1 MNCQNSLL
9 NELEKSQKE
18 IAGLNEFKSCLEKT
32 IKELTDLNQKEQAH
46 SEKVS

>member
-1 MNCQNSLL
+1 M

-18 IAGLNEFKSCLEKT
+18 IADLNALKSSLEKT
-32 IKELTDLNQKEQAH
+32 ITELTDLNQKEKAH

>member
-1 MNCQNSLL
+1 MNCQNSLM

-18 IAGLNEFKSCLEKT
+18 IADLNELKSSLEKT
-32 IKELTDLNQKEQAH
+32 IIELTDLNQKEKAH